1 MAFEPSRRSFLA
13 AAAALP
19 AATALPAAAVPAE
32 VNKVS
37 YRVLGK
43 TGLKVTA
50 VGFGSMI
57 TSDPSVIA
65 RALEMGI
72 TYFDTARG
80 YQHGNNERMVG
91 AALKSRRKDI
101 VLSSKSEAKTAAEA
115 TAELETSLKEIGTD
129 YLDIWYIHSKDK
141 PAQVPDEL
149 VEAWVKA
156 KQQGKI
162 RHIGL
167 STHSP
172 NDMVDRILEIGK
184 IEVVL
189 STYNFT
195 MGETR
200 DATFERISK
209 AGLGLVAMKVMA
221 GGLRTQNPQ
230 PQMQRPM
237 AGLAALKWAI
247 RKPYY
252 RPTGDEL
259 PGHDGHFGADR
270 GAHPGGAAG
279 TDPAGL
285 LPHVLW
291 LRRAVHEGL
300 AGDRHAAL
308 CRLCRRLRPIRAGA
322 RALSQIAGS
331 HSEREV
337 RRLHIVC
344 GSMPQRCGCGAPVAA
359 GAGTVRLT
367 FRDRL
372 RSGVHPVP
380 LGVRVS
386 EGAARSTI
394 FCRSRAEYR
403 KPAATLPK

>member
-1 MAFEPSRRSFLA
+1 MAFEPSRRRFLA

-247 RKPYY
+247 RKPYFATAIPSMTDIDQLEMNFQAMTGTLGPTEERILAARLEQI
-252 RPTGDEL
+252 RPDYCRMCYGCEGQCTKGLPVTDMLRYVAYADGYGQFALGREHFLKLPAAIQSVKCGDCTSCAVQCRN
-259 PGHDGHFGADR
+259 GVDVVR
-270 GAHPGGAAG
+270 R
-279 TDPAGL
+279 
-285 LPHVLW
+285 
-291 LRRAVHEGL
+291 LRRAQEL
-300 AGDRHAAL
+300 FA
-308 CRLCRRLRPIRAGA
+308 
-322 RALSQIAGS
+322 
-331 HSEREV
+331 
-337 RRLHIVC
+337 
-344 GSMPQRCGCGAPVAA
+344 
-359 GAGTVRLT
+359 
-367 FRDRL
+367 
-372 RSGVHPVP
+372 
-380 LGVRVS
+380 
-386 EGAARSTI
+386 
-394 FCRSRAEYR
+394 
-403 KPAATLPK
+403 

>member
-19 AATALPAAAVPAE
+19 AATVLPAMAAPAAS
-32 VNKVS
+32 NPVS

-43 TGLKVTA
+43 SGLKVTT

-72 TYFDTARG
+72 NYFDTARG
-80 YQHGNNERMVG
+80 YQNGNNERMVG
-91 AALKSRRKDI
+91 GALKSRRKEI
-101 VLSSKSEAKTAAEA
+101 ILSSKSEAKTAAAA
-115 TAELETSLKEIGTD
+115 TAELETSLKELGTD

-141 PAQVPDEL
+141 PADVPDEL

-172 NDMVDRILEIGK
+172 NEMVDRILAIGK

-189 STYNFT
+189 ATYNFT
-195 MGETR
+195 MGDTR
-200 DATFERISK
+200 DATFERIHK

-221 GGLRTQNPQ
+221 GGLKTKNPK

-247 RKPYY
+247 RKPYFATAIPSMTDMEQLEMNFQAMTGTFAPAEERILAARLDEI
-252 RPTGDEL
+252 RPDYCRMCYGCSGQCTKGLPVTDMLRYVTYADGYGEFALGREHFLKLPAEIQSVKCGDCSSCS
-259 PGHDGHFGADR
+259 
-270 GAHPGGAAG
+270 
-279 TDPAGL
+279 
-285 LPHVLW
+285 VQ
-291 LRRAVHEGL
+291 
-300 AGDRHAAL
+300 
-308 CRLCRRLRPIRAGA
+308 CRNGVDVARRL
-322 RALSQIAGS
+322 
-331 HSEREV
+331 
-337 RRLHIVC
+337 
-344 GSMPQRCGCGAPVAA
+344 
-359 GAGTVRLT
+359 
-367 FRDRL
+367 
-372 RSGVHPVP
+372 
-380 LGVRVS
+380 
-386 EGAARSTI
+386 
-394 FCRSRAEYR
+394 SRAQELF
-403 KPAATLPK
+403 A